1 MSPSVS
7 KPSLS
12 QDEAALFAIVGLL
25 IESVLELGTDRVR
38 MIERFNELS
47 ADFRKS
53 GSSNAAVRI
62 DLIAHLS
69 FGRRYP
75 SGG

>member
-1 MSPSVS
+1 MSPSIS

-12 QDEAALFAIVGLL
+12 QDEAAIFAVVGLL
-25 IESVLELGTDRVR
+25 IESVLELGADRAR
-38 MIERFNELS
+38 MMERFAELS

-53 GSSNAAVRI
+53 GSSNAADRI

-75 SGG
+75 SRG